1 MTQAVAMLR
10 TLALA
15 LVLGTSFNEAQKA
28 SPAPASAL
36 SRGAANQLRAVKSEL
51 NAERRILAMVQKQQ
65 SETSKKLSEKK
76 TKAGKLTV
84 QLKRLKELN
93 AELQSAEK
101 EKGTVILE
109 AKQLKPLQAEDQA
122 SIGLL
127 SLEHSLNE
135 DLEAVTESRAKQQ
148 AAEMSSLHAQEM
160 HFRSEIQKIRQ
171 NLSSAELAV
180 QRAQQEAA
188 PLSQDERQAANT
200 EALLQEKVQSRSA
213 STHAHRARQLA
224 RGEQQRM
231 LSKQEELA
239 QLNFAIGNSTLLLQ
253 KEKTEL
259 QAERRRVED
268 MTHQATVLTD
278 NLASKE
284 DQLKHVHAKVIT
296 LNKEL
301 AQKHNE
307 AESLHEETA
316 SLEGRIKK
324 DMEASSKNVTVL
336 LQKLERKATEL
347 DTLRQNVTSSE
358 DQVEDVMSTL
368 RGYIDRS
375 KEKLHKTKH
384 QALLQQSQV
393 QEKTSAASGQ
403 IQAARRETAAV
414 KAELAAKLQEASN
427 SMPEHTAMMQ
437 TARNLEATYEASNE
451 QTDGKVD
458 KLLVKEA
465 EAQRRIQKASRE
477 EQETESEYDDAK
489 RRVEHVYMAMQAG
502 DASMEV
508 DEVRHLTHQLE
519 DARKHKEH
527 AVSLLAR
534 ALQDTQKARTS
545 TGATE
550 VQPQAVKYLRT
561 GCKATGSS
569 QETPKSMSMETY
581 WLSDGFKVCAE
592 KGQGQN
598 ALTLPIRVQ
607 QMPGDLAGHLVG
619 VGKHPGAQARVVP
632 ARNLLTLQ
640 LSFAPLEVRLPQG
653 MFSQLLKFF
662 ERDVEPSQWQGAYDT
677 SQDSLPMSQRV
688 VDKVYEQIPDE
699 VQLDVR
705 ISSPVIVVPV
715 EDLGSARFS
724 LGDLHLVTLGPCAYE
739 RLACKLKLEDI
750 SLRST
755 TARGANF
762 NVVKPL
768 QLCLDVQ
775 LRMLDDENHMEVQ
788 AAMSQAALSVSPEA
802 MQILAS
808 IPSALSSLLGSFDE
822 AEPSFVLSLHLLTV
836 SPAVA
841 HSPKFLLMSADRS
854 Q

>member
-1 MTQAVAMLR
+1 
-10 TLALA
+10 
-15 LVLGTSFNEAQKA
+15 
-28 SPAPASAL
+28 
-36 SRGAANQLRAVKSEL
+36 
-51 NAERRILAMVQKQQ
+51 
-65 SETSKKLSEKK
+65 
-76 TKAGKLTV
+76 
-84 QLKRLKELN
+84 
-93 AELQSAEK
+93 
-101 EKGTVILE
+101 
-109 AKQLKPLQAEDQA
+109 
-122 SIGLL
+122 
-127 SLEHSLNE
+127 
-135 DLEAVTESRAKQQ
+135 
-148 AAEMSSLHAQEM
+148 MSSLNAQEM

-414 KAELAAKLQEASN
+414 KAELAAKLQEVESRAASQETAELEMYQRSHN
-427 SMPEHTAMMQ
+427 TAALQSLQSSAKARLQAQKHQNERQMKLSSLIQYRLRAEVQDTAAVAESSIAGSATEMHALHTSITRAKAVEAVKLSKVNQQTTAMMQ

-534 ALQDTQKARTS
+534 ELQDTQKARTS

-561 GCKATGSS
+561 G
-569 QETPKSMSMETY
+569 
-581 WLSDGFKVCAE
+581 LS
-592 KGQGQN
+592 
-598 ALTLPIRVQ
+598 
-607 QMPGDLAGHLVG
+607 
-619 VGKHPGAQARVVP
+619 
-632 ARNLLTLQ
+632 
-640 LSFAPLEVRLPQG
+640 
-653 MFSQLLKFF
+653 
-662 ERDVEPSQWQGAYDT
+662 
-677 SQDSLPMSQRV
+677 
-688 VDKVYEQIPDE
+688 
-699 VQLDVR
+699 
-705 ISSPVIVVPV
+705 
-715 EDLGSARFS
+715 
-724 LGDLHLVTLGPCAYE
+724 
-739 RLACKLKLEDI
+739 
-750 SLRST
+750 
-755 TARGANF
+755 
-762 NVVKPL
+762 
-768 QLCLDVQ
+768 
-775 LRMLDDENHMEVQ
+775 
-788 AAMSQAALSVSPEA
+788 
-802 MQILAS
+802 
-808 IPSALSSLLGSFDE
+808 
-822 AEPSFVLSLHLLTV
+822 
-836 SPAVA
+836 
-841 HSPKFLLMSADRS
+841 
-854 Q
+854 